1 MFKKITSNE
10 SLNEFYSLEEKTQ
23 IGVQLSAQISP
34 NPTTDL
40 VQITFNKIMSCQM
53 VLTDLNGKI
62 LQNELINGISH
73 NLDLTHLKPGTYLVQ
88 INSTTQ
94 RIVKL

>member
-1 MFKKITSNE
+1 
-10 SLNEFYSLEEKTQ
+10 
-23 IGVQLSAQISP
+23 
-34 NPTTDL
+34 
-40 VQITFNKIMSCQM
+40 M